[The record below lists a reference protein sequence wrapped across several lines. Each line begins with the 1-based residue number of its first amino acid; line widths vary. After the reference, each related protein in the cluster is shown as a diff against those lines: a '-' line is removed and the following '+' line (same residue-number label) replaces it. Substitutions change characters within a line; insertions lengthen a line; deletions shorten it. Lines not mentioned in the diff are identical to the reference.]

1 MTCIPST
8 AERPDVLVIGARCA
22 GAATAMLLARRGL
35 KVLAVDRQAYG
46 SDTLSTHALLRP
58 AVLQLA
64 RWGLLDRLAAAGPTP
79 IRRTTFHYGD
89 ERIAVDIKAADGVDA
104 LYAPRRRTLD
114 RLLVDAARDAGAQIR
129 FETRVVDLLRDGD
142 GRIAGALLCGPD
154 GRTTAVRAD
163 LVIGADGV
171 RSTVAR
177 RVGSPVEHEG
187 RAAGAVIY
195 GYWKGLEPD
204 GSHWLFRDG
213 LTAGLIPTD
222 NGTVCVFAGMPQARF
237 RAVGRQGLGAVYR
250 SVLATVDPHLDA
262 LLTQA
267 APVETLRGFAGI
279 RGFLRRAHGP
289 GWALAGDAGYF
300 KDPITAHGIS
310 DALRDA
316 ELLAEAAADG
326 RPEAFARYQAQRD
339 QLSLPVL
346 EVTDAIA
353 RLDWDL
359 PALKDHHARLSA
371 AIKHETAVL
380 AARPAPAC
388 APAVAAE

>member
-1 MTCIPST
+1 
-8 AERPDVLVIGARCA
+8 
-22 GAATAMLLARRGL
+22 
-35 KVLAVDRQAYG
+35 
-46 SDTLSTHALLRP
+46 
-58 AVLQLA
+58 
-64 RWGLLDRLAAAGPTP
+64 
-79 IRRTTFHYGD
+79 
-89 ERIAVDIKAADGVDA
+89 
-104 LYAPRRRTLD
+104 
-114 RLLVDAARDAGAQIR
+114 
-129 FETRVVDLLRDGD
+129 
-142 GRIAGALLCGPD
+142 
-154 GRTTAVRAD
+154 
-163 LVIGADGV
+163 
-171 RSTVAR
+171 
-177 RVGSPVEHEG
+177 
-187 RAAGAVIY
+187 
-195 GYWKGLEPD
+195 
-204 GSHWLFRDG
+204 
-213 LTAGLIPTD
+213 
-222 NGTVCVFAGMPQARF
+222 
-237 RAVGRQGLGAVYR
+237 LGAVYR